1 MKITSIETIL
11 LSAPLDERKAA
22 RWSGGSM
29 SVASASML
37 RIHTDSGIDGVG
49 DTYGGGWFYPEA
61 SQAMVR
67 HFEGLLVG
75 EDPRDAARLTRKLVA
90 SCKYWGRVGASINAI
105 SAIENALWD
114 IAGKDAGLPVWKL
127 VGGLAHERLPFY
139 ASAGLEL
146 PADLEAEEMKSYV
159 AEGVRG
165 VKIRTPT
172 DLDAAVAKVARC
184 RELLGPKIDLMVDAV
199 MGSHPDPWDAKRAL
213 AFARAIEPY
222 RIAWLEEPL
231 AADDYDGMAEVRAAS
246 PIPIS
251 GGETLFGLTEF
262 GHLIRNRCVD
272 IVQPDA
278 CTSGG
283 IVECQRIA
291 AAAALHGLQVVP
303 HAWGSSATVM
313 ANLHWAFAT
322 PNVRLQEFPTW
333 GFPLRDALMAEP
345 LRIEDGCILPP
356 TAPGLGVTLTDEI
369 IARYP
374 WAGGT
379 GAKVRTG

>member
-1 MKITSIETIL
+1 MT
-11 LSAPLDERKAA
+11 
-22 RWSGGSM
+22 
-29 SVASASML
+29 VASASLL
-37 RIHTDSGIDGVG
+37 RIHTDCGIEGVG

-67 HFEGLLVG
+67 HFESLLLG
-75 EDPRDAARLTRKLVA
+75 EDPRDVLRLTRRLTA

-114 IAGKDAGLPVWKL
+114 IAGKAAGLPVWKL
-127 VGGLAHERLPFY
+127 VGGLAHDRLPFY

-146 PADLEAEEMKSYV
+146 PRDLEAEEMKGYV
-159 AEGVRG
+159 ADGVRG
-165 VKIRTPT
+165 VKIRVST
-172 DLDAAVAKVARC
+172 DLDTAIAKVARC
-184 RELLGPKIDLMVDAV
+184 RALLGPDIDLMVDAV
-199 MGSHPDPWDAKRAL
+199 MGSHPDPWDAKRAI
-213 AFARAIEPY
+213 AFARAIEPH
-222 RIAWLEEPL
+222 RVTWLEEPC
-231 AADDYDGMAEVRAAS
+231 AADDYDGMVEVRVAS
-246 PIPIS
+246 SIPIS
-251 GGETLFGLTEF
+251 GGETLFGLAEF

-303 HAWGSSATVM
+303 HAWGSAATVM

-322 PNVRLQEFPTW
+322 PNVRLQEYPTW
-333 GFPLRDALMAEP
+333 GFPLRDALMTEP
-345 LRIEDGCILPP
+345 LQIRDGCILPP
-356 TAPGLGVTLTDEI
+356 TAPGLGVTLSDEI
-369 IARYP
+369 VACYP

-379 GAKVRTG
+379 GAKVRTA